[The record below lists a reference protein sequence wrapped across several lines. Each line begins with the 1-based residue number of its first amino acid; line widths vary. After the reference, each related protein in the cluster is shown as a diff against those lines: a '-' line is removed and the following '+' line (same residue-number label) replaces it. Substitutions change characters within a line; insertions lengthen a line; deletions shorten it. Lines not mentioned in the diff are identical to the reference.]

1 MVQVC
6 IELAT
11 DLSIPLHHSKPP
23 TLMSKFKLYLVLG
36 LVGGGAILLAV
47 FLLTIGRNIGQFFVG
62 RNFAESQLK
71 DYVANVIKGDINGS
85 QCQAWDTDGNG
96 YVSCT
101 YTLVSQPG
109 KPYAIECAAWG
120 LDGFLNRG
128 CRQTPLNRL

>member
-1 MVQVC
+1 
-6 IELAT
+6 
-11 DLSIPLHHSKPP
+11 
-23 TLMSKFKLYLVLG
+23 MSKFKLFLLLG

-71 DYVANVIKGDINGS
+71 DYVANVIKEPMNGS

-120 LDGFLNRG
+120 LDGILNRG
-128 CRQTPLNRL
+128 CRQAPLNRI

>member
-1 MVQVC
+1 
-6 IELAT
+6 
-11 DLSIPLHHSKPP
+11 
-23 TLMSKFKLYLVLG
+23 MSKFKLYLVLG

-62 RNFAESQLK
+62 RNFAESQLN
-71 DYVANVIKGDINGS
+71 DYVANVIKEDINGS

-109 KPYAIECAAWG
+109 KPFAIECAAWG
-120 LDGFLNRG
+120 LDGILNRG
-128 CRQTPLNRL
+128 CRQAPLNRL